1 MDVFAGLCMCV
12 QATLARRSTG
22 MSIHQQQY
30 SAAVQYSRYYN
41 VWCIGPVFLA
51 IIWVGMCIDVCI
63 NM

>member
-1 MDVFAGLCMCV
+1 MDVFAGLCMRV

-30 SAAVQYSRYYN
+30 SAAVQYSRYSN
-41 VWCIGPVFLA
+41 DWCIGPVLLA
-51 IIWVGMCIDVCI
+51 IVCMDMCIDVCI